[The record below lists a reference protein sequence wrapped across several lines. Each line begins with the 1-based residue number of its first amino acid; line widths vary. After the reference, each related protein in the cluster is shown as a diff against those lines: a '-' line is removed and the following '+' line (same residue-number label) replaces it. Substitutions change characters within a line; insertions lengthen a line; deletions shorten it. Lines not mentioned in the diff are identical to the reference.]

1 MVLIQCSLWQ
11 AGIHEAGRSLV
22 SCTTSSHCSAP
33 GKTLQKLLSS
43 PHKSLMS
50 HPCSNHMEKRQEMK
64 NLPGTSN
71 SSQPL
76 LLHGTLLQGH
86 VYREK
91 RLSSPFVSCLWC
103 SHSSS
108 PLPTALPEFSPSTQ
122 GKGCLDRIPGPAP
135 INGIVPKGSFSSGT

>member
-1 MVLIQCSLWQ
+1 MIQCCLWQ
-11 AGIHEAGRSLV
+11 AGFHEAGGSLV
-22 SCTTSSHCSAP
+22 FCTTSSYCSAP

-43 PHKSLMS
+43 PHKSLTP
-50 HPCSNHMEKRQEMK
+50 HPCSNLMEKGQEMK
-64 NLPGTSN
+64 NFPGTSN

-76 LLHGTLLQGH
+76 LLHGTLLQGC
-86 VYREK
+86 VSRAK
-91 RLSSPFVSCLWC
+91 RLNSPSVSCLWC

-135 INGIVPKGSFSSGT
+135 INGIVPKESFSSGT